1 MTAHQYGIS
10 TESKTQI
17 LKVGDFLSASNYAA
31 DKQLIIPIYQ
41 RPYRWQQ
48 SHITALLNDLY
59 YQCARLGHRL
69 EKIFNQDDAYRLG
82 TVVLHQ
88 EKEADKTQLALVD
101 GQQRTLTLLLITHAA
116 KQSERFKKQLHDF
129 ETVTIHLPD
138 CSETQKNLSQNFELI
153 KRHLNSPEFTPE
165 VLNFLLNHCEV
176 VQVTLGDLSEAFQF
190 FDSQNARGLDLRPHD
205 LLKAFHLREFPE
217 SENELKQSAV
227 EYWEQQNTGK
237 LKRLFA
243 NYLYP
248 IRQWSRGQQA
258 TFFSK
263 TEADVFKGVNLN
275 TDNYPFQQSL
285 KTVHITVDGYNE
297 HNHRCLDQHKM
308 QYPFQLTQTLIN
320 GRRFFEWVTHYQ
332 TLIQPLLNDT
342 EIVGKSWLHTA
353 LDAHTKELSQPVAE
367 NTGRPTALEIMQ
379 LLNTYNRYA
388 RGRRGDQYVRR
399 LFNALL
405 LCYYD
410 RFGSHELSRAIEYI
424 FIWAYS
430 LRLKQQ
436 SVYLESLEKHIKE
449 NNLFIRLQ
457 LSLSPVDF
465 LSRPLPQLEVSAA
478 SNVEKIEAVFKSL
491 GYYTAELS
499 DKKGQDNGR

>member
-1 MTAHQYGIS
+1 MTTHRSGIS
-10 TESKTQI
+10 TENKTRI
-17 LKVGDFLSASNYAA
+17 LKVGEFLSSKQYTNE
-31 DKQLIIPIYQ
+31 KQLIIPVYQ

-69 EKIFNQDDAYRLG
+69 EKIFNPDDAYRLG

-101 GQQRTLTLLLITHAA
+101 GQQRTLTLLLIIHAA
-116 KQSERFKKQLHDF
+116 KQSERFKKQLNDF
-129 ETVTIHLPD
+129 AAVTIHLSD
-138 CSETQKNLSQNFELI
+138 CSETQKNLSQNLELI
-153 KRHLNSPEFTPE
+153 KRHVNSPEFTPE
-165 VLNFLLNHCEV
+165 VLDFLLNHCEV

-190 FDSQNARGLDLRPHD
+190 FDSQNARGLDLSPHD
-205 LLKAFHLREFPE
+205 LLKAFHLREFPA
-217 SENELKQSAV
+217 SENDLKQSVV
-227 EYWEQQNTGK
+227 EYWEQQKTEE
-237 LKRLFA
+237 LKGLFA
-243 NYLYP
+243 AYLYP
-248 IRQWSRGQQA
+248 IRQWSKDQQA

-263 TEADVFKGVNLN
+263 AEADIFKGVNLGVA
-275 TDNYPFQQSL
+275 NYPFQQSL

-332 TLIQPLLNDT
+332 ALIQPLLNDT
-342 EIVGKSWLHTA
+342 EVVGQSWLHTA
-353 LDAHTKELSQPVAE
+353 LHAHTKELSQPVAD
-367 NTGRPTALEIMQ
+367 NTGRHTALEIMQ
-379 LLNTYNRYA
+379 VLNTYNRYA
-388 RGRRGDQYVRR
+388 RRRRGDQYVRR

-410 RFGSHELSRAIEYI
+410 RFGSHDLPRAIEYI

-436 SVYLESLEKHIKE
+436 SVYLESLEKYIKE
-449 NNLFIRLQ
+449 NNLFMRLQ
-457 LSLSPVDF
+457 LSLSPVEF
-465 LSRPLPQLEVSAA
+465 LSKPLPQLKTSAA
-478 SNVEKIEAVFKSL
+478 SNVKQIEAVFKSL

-499 DKKGQDNGR
+499 DKKGQDNEQ